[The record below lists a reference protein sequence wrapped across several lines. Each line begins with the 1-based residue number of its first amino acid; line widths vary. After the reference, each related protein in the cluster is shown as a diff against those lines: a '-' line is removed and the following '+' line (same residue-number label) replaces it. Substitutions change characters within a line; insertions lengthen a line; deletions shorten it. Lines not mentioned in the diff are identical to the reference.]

1 MPTAEAQFPAE
12 LGQLA
17 ALLAFVEDAGRRL
30 GLAEPAL
37 LKLLVVAEELY
48 LNTVQH
54 GGDQQGPV
62 RLRLQW
68 QDQALVLHYEDAAPE
83 YDPFTQAPQALLDA
97 PLSRRPVGRLG
108 VVLVEGFARATE
120 YARVGGRNC
129 IRLQLAL

>member
-17 ALLAFVEDAGRRL
+17 AVLAFVEGAGRRL

-54 GGDQQGPV
+54 GGEHPGPV
-62 RLRLQW
+62 RLRLQR
-68 QDQALVLHYEDAAPE
+68 QDQVLVFHYEDAAPE
-83 YDPFTQAPQALLDA
+83 YDPFAQAPQALLDA

-108 VVLVEGFARATE
+108 VVLVEGFARTSE
-120 YARVGGRNC
+120 YARVDGRNC
-129 IRLQLAL
+129 IRLRLAI